1 MICDKPATSAP
12 VDLRSEEALYLYC
25 LARSDLVREFVSTGD
40 DTHGPV
46 SVWTFSDL
54 AAVASA
60 VPIEQFSGPPAE
72 ALMNDLEWI
81 GKRAVHHEVVVER
94 VMRYSPVFPAG
105 FGTLFS
111 SFASLEKFLVKHHDT
126 ILRFLQSVAD
136 SEEWAVKVS
145 LDKGAAQREMVA
157 TRLANHSEQ
166 LTVVP
171 AGLRY
176 LRERQISAEA
186 ERQVGEWVK
195 ETCERVV
202 TNLYRHAS
210 RFCERP
216 LISSCKPDAGPEIIC
231 NWAFLVERLELARFD
246 GWVAI
251 ANTDFER
258 LGLSFQVTGP
268 WPPYSFCP
276 SLLME

>member
-12 VDLRSEEALYLYC
+12 VNLRREEALYLYC
-25 LARSDLVREFVSTGD
+25 LARSGLVREFVSPGD
-40 DTHGPV
+40 DTHGLV

-60 VPIEQFSGPPAE
+60 VPIEQFSGPSAE
-72 ALMNDLEWI
+72 ALMNDLDWI
-81 GKRAVHHEVVVER
+81 GKRVVHHEVVVER

-126 ILRFLQSVAD
+126 ILEFLESVAD
-136 SEEWAVKVS
+136 SEEWAVKAS
-145 LDKGAAQREMVA
+145 LDRAAAKREAVA
-157 TRLANHSEQ
+157 TSLADKSEKVTDAS
-166 LTVVP
+166 LG
-171 AGLRY
+171 ARY
-176 LRERQISAEA
+176 LHEQRIRAETERQLG
-186 ERQVGEWVK
+186 QWVK
-195 ETCERVV
+195 ETCERVA

-216 LISSCKPDAGPEIIC
+216 LISSSKPEAGPEIIG
-231 NWAFLVERLELARFD
+231 NWAFLVARLELANFYER
-246 GWVAI
+246 VAI
-251 ANTDFER
+251 ANTDCAR
-258 LGLSFQVTGP
+258 LGLSFEVTGP
-268 WPPYSFCP
+268 YPPYSFCP

>member
-1 MICDKPATSAP
+1 
-12 VDLRSEEALYLYC
+12 
-25 LARSDLVREFVSTGD
+25 
-40 DTHGPV
+40 
-46 SVWTFSDL
+46 
-54 AAVASA
+54 VASA
-60 VPIEQFSGPPAE
+60 VPIEQFSGPSAE

-105 FGTLFS
+105 FGALFS

-126 ILRFLQSVAD
+126 ILGFLESVAD
-136 SEEWAVKVS
+136 SEEWAVKAS
-145 LDKGAAQREMVA
+145 LDRAAAKGEIVA
-157 TRLANHSEQ
+157 TRLADHSEQ
-166 LTVVP
+166 VAAIP

-176 LRERQISAEA
+176 LQERQIRAEA
-186 ERQVGEWVK
+186 ERQLGQWVK
-195 ETCERVV
+195 ETCERVA

-216 LISSCKPDAGPEIIC
+216 LISSSKPEGGPEIIG
-231 NWAFLVERLELARFD
+231 NWAFLVARLELANFYEQ
-246 GWVAI
+246 VAI
-251 ANTDFER
+251 ANTDCAR
-258 LGLSFQVTGP
+258 LGLSFEVTGP